1 MGRTLEERRESM
13 RRRKHFRRAGGN
25 HILVMLAVVVAV
37 GTLGIWAF
45 DVPHRMQSAGAS
57 RVADDVAS
65 GAGTAAVSAAR
76 DAAGPADTPA
86 RAGGRADGGSA
97 AAPPAAMAGIGLPD
111 DFTSSLAAAAA
122 AVPPHQGG
130 STNGLNPGLA
140 ADLQAT
146 AQRAQEQLEALGHAQ
161 GDSIPEDDPAVLE
174 QLPPEIREL
183 YRARQGR

>member
-1 MGRTLEERRESM
+1 M

-57 RVADDVAS
+57 TVPDDVAS
-65 GAGTAAVSAAR
+65 GTGTAAVSAAR
-76 DAAGPADTPA
+76 DAGEPADTPA
-86 RAGGRADGGSA
+86 RAGVRADGERA
-97 AAPPAAMAGIGLPD
+97 AVLPGAMAGTGLPD
-111 DFTSSLAAAAA
+111 DFTLSLAASAG
-122 AVPPHQGG
+122 AVNPDEGG

-161 GDSIPEDDPAVLE
+161 GDSIPEDDPAVLQ

-183 YRARQGR
+183 YRARQDW